1 MLQLPRS
8 TPHVPSSSPPQV
20 YTTITLLLHYII
32 YFDSEV
38 PPAPP
43 TPPGIYYDH
52 TVITIYYTSLSIPYP
67 FLPYPPPPSPP
78 LPPTHPPPFPHFS
91 NIPSPTFPLSLTP
104 PPPLPSSLLPLLANR
119 GKAAMVPVGIA
130 RTTGILQIEFQ
141 RQKYFY
147 TPPNKLGSAAK
158 EFPHGV
164 FTLSA
169 CPTDLPLVHY
179 TSARYDP
186 FLFSFI
192 HTITHSFTVMISI
205 SLCYLPLPPH
215 LFISFSSSCT
225 PVSFN

>member
-1 MLQLPRS
+1 MFAPA
-8 TPHVPSSSPPQV
+8 
-20 YTTITLLLHYII
+20 TTVDTTCCVLI
-32 YFDSEV
+32 
-38 PPAPP
+38 

-52 TVITIYYTSLSIPYP
+52 TVITLYYTSLSIPYP
-67 FLPYPPPPSPP
+67 FPPYPPPPSPP

-119 GKAAMVPVGIA
+119 GKAAMVPVGVA

-169 CPTDLPLVHY
+169 CPTDLPLVYY

-186 FLFSFI
+186 FLFSTT
-192 HTITHSFTVMISI
+192 HTNNPFSLYIQQHHHDYYYPRLMVTIYDHDRCLTHDTYPSNILT
-205 SLCYLPLPPH
+205 SL
-215 LFISFSSSCT
+215 FSFS
-225 PVSFN
+225 